1 MEHKIANPNKP
12 VNSAIFYEETGCTLV
27 IRNDEWFVIGEI
39 TAEQAQKFINAH
51 NPTMPSE
58 PTVAEK
64 LASVG
69 LSIDDLKAALG
80 V

>member
-1 MEHKIANPNKP
+1 MEHKISTPSKP
-12 VNSAIFYEETGCTLV
+12 INSLKFIEETGLSIFV
-27 IRNDEWFVIGEI
+27 REDEWFISGDC
-39 TAEQAQKFINAH
+39 TKAQAEAALAAH
-51 NPTMPSE
+51 DGTVPE
-58 PTVAEK
+58 LTVAEK

>member
-1 MEHKIANPNKP
+1 MEHKISTPIKP
-12 VNSAIFYEETGCTLV
+12 INSLKFVEETGLTIF
-27 IRNDEWFVIGEI
+27 IRENEWFIGGDC
-39 TAEQAQKFINAH
+39 TKAQAEAALAAH
-51 NPTMPSE
+51 DGTTPE